1 MRRPIPDRRHRLA
14 ALAAA
19 AALVSACAVAPV
31 AEEETT
37 RLATDPLCQYATPG
51 NALPGFRCR
60 GDFDSWD

>member
-1 MRRPIPDRRHRLA
+1 MRRPISAHRPRLA

-19 AALVSACAVAPV
+19 AVLMSACAAAPV

-37 RLATDPLCQYATPG
+37 RLAADPLCQYATPG